1 MRENSHNAR
10 STSDLGGNY
19 PNVRR
24 NATNSF
30 VGKGSSLSRCRR
42 CISITLVECFYVIV
56 RLPINPSL
64 AKLAKQI
71 DRRLAALASDLY
83 YLHPFLLARKDD
95 LCNTYTCDQRPR
107 LAGEGHLVHPSI
119 LIIVKNSCL
128 CSAKTQHKF
137 LYR

>member
-1 MRENSHNAR
+1 MTENSHNAR
-10 STSDLGGNY
+10 STSTLKWKIPQSTEKCDKLISWK
-19 PNVRR
+19 R
-24 NATNSF
+24 F
-30 VGKGSSLSRCRR
+30 QLSRCRR
-42 CISITLVECFYVIV
+42 CISITLVECFYVNV

-107 LAGEGHLVHPSI
+107 VAGEGHLVHPSI